1 MFGQVLAEVYVRV
14 NTIAR
19 YSSPPLSAFPFDPV
33 RHVCEK
39 YGRRGQYR
47 KATLIE
53 RHGPDNRRARSI
65 SCDRELSATQGAER
79 SAVRDLFLDLSIVA
93 RNKVCGS

>member
-33 RHVCEK
+33 RLDCEK

-65 SCDRELSATQGAER
+65 SCDRECPGRKALGE
-79 SAVRDLFLDLSIVA
+79 VR
-93 RNKVCGS
+93 CGIYFWI